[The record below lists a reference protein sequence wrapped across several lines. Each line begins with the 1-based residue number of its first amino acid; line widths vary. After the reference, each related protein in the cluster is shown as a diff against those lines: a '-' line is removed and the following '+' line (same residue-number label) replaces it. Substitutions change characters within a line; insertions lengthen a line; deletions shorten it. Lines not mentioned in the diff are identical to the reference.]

1 MTQPN
6 DGGPA
11 FPRFV
16 RQGPCITKH
25 GASIRGLQD
34 GMSRRDWLAGIAM
47 QGFVSDPQTLIGIR
61 EYSEQAGITAPAM
74 MALTAYGMADA
85 MIAES
90 IKPQPTEE

>member
-11 FPRFV
+11 FPIAEFYMPNGNLAQV
-16 RQGPCITKH
+16 GHP
-25 GASIRGLQD
+25 

-47 QGFVSDPQTLIGIR
+47 QGFVSDPQNLIGIR
-61 EYSEQAGITAPAM
+61 ESAEQAGITAPAM

-85 MIAES
+85 MIAEGD
-90 IKPQPTEE
+90 KGGG

>member
-11 FPRFV
+11 FPR
-16 RQGPCITKH
+16 PDSPN
-25 GASIRGLQD
+25 ASAQY

-47 QGFVSDPQTLIGIR
+47 QGFVSDPQNLIGIR
-61 EYSEQAGITAPAM
+61 EAAEQAGLTAPAM

-85 MIAES
+85 MIAEGD
-90 IKPQPTEE
+90 KPQHTEE